1 MNHLYLRLDWA
12 DIQGEGEDIY
22 DFSPIDE
29 IMEKWAPLGYKFALR
44 FCCYEP
50 WLEYSTPKWV
60 FDLGIAHTKNEFKRE
75 DGSVRYAYE
84 PDYNDPVFLEKLEK
98 FLKEAGR
105 RYDGDGRIESLDIG
119 TFGTYGEGH
128 TSSGSNKVYP
138 ASVLKKHVN
147 LHLKYFKNTH
157 IIVNDDFFFE
167 AWGASPEDASEIYD
181 YCLGKGLGLRD
192 DSVCVDS
199 YVKKFGFNTLRH
211 PTFFRSF
218 AENAPVDIEFCHI
231 YHNIPERF
239 KEGLPII
246 EALKTAH
253 ATYAGFHGYEED
265 WYEKT
270 EYLTDYLTNRL
281 GYWLFIDGVDPHTP
295 TEGSFEMIKLVI
307 AGNIIDYG
315 ADKDFTIEKARNYVA
330 AALEKEIDI
339 IKAEKLKSLMD
350 QAKTIFYVADN
361 CGEIVFDRFLL
372 NEYREKITLGIRGK
386 AILNDVTWKE
396 IEMSQLGDLPIVT
409 TEDNAPGVSLKKC
422 GKEFLDCLYNSDLII
437 AKGQGNYESL
447 HEIDRPICHLLCI
460 KCDIMSQL
468 VNIPKFNTYI
478 EIRNA

>member
-1 MNHLYLRLDWA
+1 MPINRFNLMEAVSVSDSYIDLRHLADDKTVLENPHKGWYYHFVDNGLKRPVYRDKITEVKKFKTPCMNHLYLRLDWI
-12 DIQGEGEDIY
+12 DIQGAGEDIY

-50 WLEYSTPKWV
+50 WLEYATPKWV
-60 FDLGIAHTKNEFKRE
+60 FDLGIAHTKNEFKKA
-75 DGSVRYAYE
+75 DGSPRYSYE
-84 PDYNDPVFLEKLEK
+84 PDYNDPIFLEKLEK
-98 FLKEAGR
+98 FLKEAGK
-105 RYDGDGRIESLDIG
+105 RYDGDERIESLDIG

-167 AWGASPEDASEIYD
+167 AWGCSPEDASEIYD

-199 YVKKFGFNTLRH
+199 YVKKFGYNTLRH
-211 PTFFRSF
+211 PTFFKSF

-281 GYWLFIDGVDPHTP
+281 GYWLFVDGVDPYTP
-295 TEGSFEMIKLVI
+295 TEGSFEMIKLIIANRGFAKCYNKYEMKLRVVGEGGNVYYLNEDYPDTRLFDNDSVNEVI
-307 AGNIIDYG
+307 LRLDYRRVPKG
-315 ADKDFTIEKARNYVA
+315 KYT
-330 AALEKEIDI
+330 LELGLFFGECPIKLAM
-339 IKAEKLKSLMD
+339 KAE
-350 QAKTIFYVADN
+350 T
-361 CGEIVFDRFLL
+361 R
-372 NEYREKITLGIRGK
+372 
-386 AILNDVTWKE
+386 
-396 IEMSQLGDLPIVT
+396 
-409 TEDNAPGVSLKKC
+409 TEDGFYRLTEVDVSSI
-422 GKEFLDCLYNSDLII
+422 DC
-437 AKGQGNYESL
+437 
-447 HEIDRPICHLLCI
+447 
-460 KCDIMSQL
+460 
-468 VNIPKFNTYI
+468 
-478 EIRNA
+478 